1 MHHKVLGRN
10 ENFWYSDGVAVPEPA
25 RKPTPIVGIHDK
37 AHENLRYIRQALEG
51 ASSFTAVS
59 GWGLCALGAL
69 GCLGFVLSRPY
80 TGSMTWALVWL
91 GIASTAVLVGAAS
104 IVWKAQRQRTYLFSA
119 SGRKFVLNLA
129 PPLIAA
135 LLLTFVLLPRGD
147 AALLGGIWLL
157 LYGAGVVTG
166 GSASVR
172 SLPVMGLCFFLL
184 GALAL
189 LLPPA
194 ATPWLMLAGFGG
206 LHLGFGL
213 YIARKH
219 NG

>member
-1 MHHKVLGRN
+1 MP
-10 ENFWYSDGVAVPEPA
+10 AAEPA
-25 RKPTPIVGIHDK
+25 RKPAAIVGIHDK
-37 AHENLRYIRQALEG
+37 AQENLRYIREAMEG
-51 ASSFTAVS
+51 AASFTAVS
-59 GWGLCALGAL
+59 GWGLCALGVL
-69 GCLGFVLSRPY
+69 GVVGFVLSRPY
-80 TGSMTWALVWL
+80 AGTVEWAQLWL
-91 GIASTAVLVGAAS
+91 ATASTAVLVGAAS

-129 PPLIAA
+129 PPLVAA
-135 LLLTFVLLPRGD
+135 LLLTLVLLQTGNVS
-147 AALLGGIWLL
+147 LLGGLWLL

-166 GSASVR
+166 GSASVQ
-172 SLPVMGLCFFLL
+172 SVPVMGLCFFLL

-189 LLPPA
+189 FLPAA

-219 NG
+219 HG